1 MKHNIY
7 QINYNQHEGGIF
19 LTEISTTNIAEN
31 LYYVDDIERI
41 RENSFA
47 CNTFTQLSQY
57 TPVRIYH
64 YIPFPIFIFSCLRL
78 NYNSLFQ
85 NESFCMFLDRFFFL
99 YNWTVTLVL
108 QTNCSVYC
116 VSLQSFYSSWP
127 ASIIIIPSTA
137 YLEPDQSYKKLNARI
152 QDFFRGQCLL
162 LQPHPLFYSKNNL

>member
-57 TPVRIYH
+57 KPVRIYH
-64 YIPFPIFIFSCLRL
+64 YIPFPMFIFSCLRL

-99 YNWTVTLVL
+99 YNWTVTFGFTNKLQCVL
-108 QTNCSVYC
+108 CKFTKFLQFLTRIHHHHPKHG
-116 VSLQSFYSSWP
+116 VSRTRPKLQKVECADPGFLSGSMLTP
-127 ASIIIIPSTA
+127 TTPS
-137 YLEPDQSYKKLNARI
+137 LILLKK
-152 QDFFRGQCLL
+152 
-162 LQPHPLFYSKNNL
+162 